1 MNKQKQQAPTGFMV
15 VHPKH
20 GTIMAGNDLNQLV
33 KLAGAV
39 LRRKVLAEVSFVV
52 LPPSP
57 EDGLITGSMWVDG
70 DRSSVL
76 AEVAD
81 LETID
86 QVFQRCLL
94 PRGEMTFK
102 GRAIE
107 PRAIRKTFLLTVE
120 GEKDDICS
128 VGQTLAAQDLCS
140 GLRPYMKSHHLQA
153 GVGHYG
159 VFSGRRWDTQVYPV
173 VRNHIMA
180 SV

>member
-86 QVFQRCLL
+86 QVATRLKKRPTEVLIKVLAWEERPADTTLKTMLTPDQVKRLENDLTCEDVL
-94 PRGEMTFK
+94 K
-102 GRAIE
+102 GMRS
-107 PRAIRKTFLLTVE
+107 PHRQPNL
-120 GEKDDICS
+120 
-128 VGQTLAAQDLCS
+128 QP
-140 GLRPYMKSHHLQA
+140 LRP
-153 GVGHYG
+153 
-159 VFSGRRWDTQVYPV
+159 GRGLGGLV
-173 VRNHIMA
+173 VD
-180 SV
+180 